1 MSGIDELSE
10 LDELDEVRGPVVYT
24 GPRTPEL
31 PMAFTAW
38 EFIRGALITYGLF
51 LAFTAVMWIWLGI
64 GAVIAI
70 IYVAPFGFAS
80 LILVGSP
87 MALLTGMLL
96 RREERSAVHLA
107 WHGLVGL
114 VAGGAGVVFAL
125 CILGPGGSV
134 HELRL
139 PDFSLLSGVW
149 IIALIE
155 ALLTIGA
162 AMAGWKITSSKALAA
177 TD

>member
-1 MSGIDELSE
+1 MIDTDTAALPCAT
-10 LDELDEVRGPVVYT
+10 VRHT
-24 GPRTPEL
+24 GPRTDEL

-51 LAFTAVMWIWLGI
+51 LALTGALWIWLGI

-80 LILVGSP
+80 LVLVGSP
-87 MALLTGMLL
+87 AAFATGMLL
-96 RREERSAVHLA
+96 RRELRSGIHLF
-107 WHGLVGL
+107 WHGLVGF
-114 VAGGAGVVFAL
+114 VAGSAGVVFAL
-125 CILGPGGSV
+125 CILGPGGSWLPL
-134 HELRL
+134 HW

-149 IIALIE
+149 IIALLE

-162 AMAGWKITSSKALAA
+162 AMAGWWITSRRALR
-177 TD
+177 